1 MIKIKEEIL
10 KEEVKEFKVQEKEKV
25 REEKKNFKTFLFDA
39 EGTKYFFV
47 ILYGDK

>member
-1 MIKIKEEIL
+1 MIENEENIL
-10 KEEVKEFKVQEKEKV
+10 KEEVKEFDVQKEDKE
-25 REEKKNFKTFLFDA
+25 RGGKRNFKTFLFDA